1 VNEQTLTVLRRLE
14 EEDRRD
20 REDDTPQARRLRSVS
35 PEVWQFLHLL
45 VKIAG
50 ARSILEIGTS
60 GGYSTIALA
69 TAARETGGR
78 VTTLEIDPAKIERA
92 GRNLAEAG
100 VDDLVTIREGDALQ
114 ALPSLDGPFDIIF
127 LDFEKELYLE
137 ALNPLVDLLRPGGLL
152 VADNLLSHAEDLASF
167 RQAAESHPELEC
179 LLVPIPRG
187 ELLCRKTLE
196 G

>member
-1 VNEQTLTVLRRLE
+1 MNEQTSTVLRRLE

-20 REDDTPQARRLRSVS
+20 REDGTPQALRLRSVS

-50 ARSILEIGTS
+50 ARRILEVGTS

-69 TAARETGGR
+69 TAARETGGC

-92 GRNLAEAG
+92 SRNLAEAG
-100 VDDLVTIREGDALQ
+100 FDDLVTIREGDALQ
-114 ALPSLDGPFDIIF
+114 ALPGLDGPFDMIF

-152 VADNLLSHAEDLASF
+152 VADNLLSHAEDLAAF
-167 RQAAESHPELEC
+167 RQAAESHPQLEC

-187 ELLCRKTLE
+187 ELLCRKTS
-196 G
+196 GG

>member
-1 VNEQTLTVLRRLE
+1 MNEQTSTVLRRLE

-20 REDDTPQARRLRSVS
+20 REDGTPQSRRLRSVS

-50 ARSILEIGTS
+50 ARRILEVGTS

-69 TAARETGGR
+69 SAARETGGR

-92 GRNLAEAG
+92 GRNLAEAQ

-114 ALPSLDGPFDIIF
+114 ALPGLDGPFDIIF

-137 ALNPLVDLLRPGGLL
+137 ALNPIVELLRPGGLL

-167 RQAAESHPELEC
+167 RQAAESHPQLEC
-179 LLVPIPRG
+179 LLIPLPRG
-187 ELLCRKTLE
+187 ELLCRKRSE

>member
-1 VNEQTLTVLRRLE
+1 MNEQTLAVLRRLE
-14 EEDRRD
+14 EEDRLD
-20 REDDTPQARRLRSVS
+20 REDGTPQALRLRAVT
-35 PEVWQFLHLL
+35 PEVWRFLHLL

-50 ARSILEIGTS
+50 ARRILEVGAS

-100 VDDLVTIREGDALQ
+100 VDDLVTTLEGDALRT
-114 ALPSLDGPFDIIF
+114 LSGLDGPFDFVF
-127 LDFEKELYLE
+127 LDFEKELYAE

-152 VADNLLSHAEDLASF
+152 VADNLLSHAQELAAF

-179 LLVPIPRG
+179 MLVPIPRG